1 MPSGVVR
8 GAIWSSFMRVRVAAL
23 AALAGIFI
31 AGCSML
37 RSTPAQPASA
47 TAPVP
52 DALGQVAVLR
62 AIGGSAVA
70 GKIRVVDRGDG
81 AAVLISAINLAGRFR
96 IAIHETPNCTSPNG
110 FSAGPVWAPPAAGK
124 RAEDLVPVQY
134 ADAEGN
140 AEISLRV
147 AGLRAGGINGVAGHS
162 VVVYAG
168 GDVTEAR
175 PDQPNARIACGVFE
189 PAQPLAF

>member
-1 MPSGVVR
+1 
-8 GAIWSSFMRVRVAAL
+8 MRVRVAAL
-23 AALAGIFI
+23 VALAGGFI

-37 RSTPAQPASA
+37 RGAPAQPASA
-47 TAPVP
+47 APP
-52 DALGQVAVLR
+52 AADRLGQVAVLR
-62 AIGGSAVA
+62 AIGGSAVS

-81 AAVLISAINLAGRFR
+81 ATVLISAINLATGKFR
-96 IAIHETPNCTSPNG
+96 IAIHETPNCSSPNG
-110 FSAGPVWAPPAAGK
+110 FSAGPPWAPPAAAK

-147 AGLRAGGINGVAGHS
+147 AGLRAGGINGVSGRS

-168 GDVTEAR
+168 GDVTGAR
-175 PDQPNARIACGVFE
+175 PDLPNARIACGVFE
-189 PAQPLAF
+189 AAQPLAF

>member
-1 MPSGVVR
+1 
-8 GAIWSSFMRVRVAAL
+8 MRVRVAAL

-37 RSTPAQPASA
+37 RSAPGQPGSA
-47 TAPVP
+47 APPPP

-62 AIGGSAVA
+62 AIGGSAVS

-81 AAVLISAINLAGRFR
+81 AAVLISMINLATGRFR

-110 FSAGPVWAPPAAGK
+110 FSAGAAWAPPAAGK

-134 ADAEGN
+134 ADAEGS

-175 PDQPNARIACGVFE
+175 PDLPNARIACGVFE
-189 PAQPLAF
+189 AAQPLAF